1 MQNINTYMTALQEY
15 WATNNIN
22 DMTLV
27 YYDTM
32 EELSSYIASETYLY
46 PDEGICFGI
55 SVTQTGND
63 YMANLIFNDQ
73 Q

>member
-1 MQNINTYMTALQEY
+1 
-15 WATNNIN
+15 
-22 DMTLV
+22 MTLV

-63 YMANLIFNDQ
+63 FMANLIFNDQ